1 MKKIFS
7 ILIILVLILSGC
19 SQSKKVTI
27 EKNNWN
33 FSRITEKV
41 SDEAVYS
48 SEDNKLKFP
57 EAKVTD
63 IKLIADKNTITI
75 TNPATDESWTLEY
88 AESETATTNNSN
100 GRIYD
105 VYYKNGEQYLKGYA
119 STGISNKSDVSM
131 DYYLIITI
139 GDYSLYFFDPL
150 D

>member
-63 IKLIADKNTITI
+63 IKLIADKNTITV

-119 STGISNKSDVSM
+119 STGISNKNDVSM